1 MSFEKFGLAAPILR
15 AVAEEGY
22 TQPTPIQGEAIP
34 VVMEGRD
41 VLGCA
46 QTGTGKSA
54 AFALPLLHRLSGG
67 GNPPRGSGRKIRVL
81 VLSPT
86 RELALQIQQSF
97 ATYGRGTSL
106 KTLVIYGGVSQL
118 KQTKALQHGVDIL
131 VATPGRLLD
140 LGQQGYV
147 QLSNEQSFVLDEAD
161 RMLDMGFMPDIQRII
176 NKLPK
181 DRQTLLFSATMPA
194 PIEKLAQEILRD
206 PVQIRLTPER
216 PTTDLIEQSVHHVS
230 QSKKTSLLTKLM
242 RQPDVARAI
251 VFTRTKFAADR
262 VARQLEKAGV
272 SADAIHGNKSQ
283 NQRQRTLED
292 FRSDVT
298 QVLVAT
304 DVAARGIDIDAIT
317 HVVNFDLPHEPE
329 TYVHRIGRTGRANS
343 TGTAIAFCSS
353 AERSQLKQ
361 IERLLKKAIPV
372 ADRIEGFEEL
382 EQTES
387 SDEQSQRGDR
397 RRGGRFKERNLEG
410 VARPERERREGGED
424 RRPKRNRAEGESRG
438 SRASGAGGRFAKG
451 KKKSSWQEIQFRG
464 KPKPQKQAERPALP
478 KPVPQ
483 DDRVSVSQF
492 SAPVETQVAERK
504 VQGERRQEGKPGA
517 YLSREEHIKRR
528 QRRRKKGPGKTVSAQ

>member
-22 TQPTPIQGEAIP
+22 TEPTPIQGEAIP

-54 AFALPLLHRLSGG
+54 AFALPLLHRLAGA
-67 GNPPRGSGRKIRVL
+67 GNPQRGSGRKIRVL

-86 RELALQIQQSF
+86 RELALQIEQSF
-97 ATYGRGTSL
+97 ATYGRNTSL
-106 KTLVIYGGVSQL
+106 KTLVIYGGVSQH
-118 KQTKALQHGVDIL
+118 KQTRALQHGVDIL

-147 QLSNEQSFVLDEAD
+147 QLSNVQSFVLDEAD

-181 DRQTLLFSATMPA
+181 ERQTLLFSATMPA
-194 PIEKLAQEILRD
+194 PIEKLAQEILQD

-216 PTTDLIEQSVHHVS
+216 PATDLIEQSVHHVS
-230 QSKKTSLLTKLM
+230 QSKKAALLTKLM
-242 RQPDVARAI
+242 REPEVARAI
-251 VFTRTKFAADR
+251 VFTRTKYAADR
-262 VARQLEKAGV
+262 VARQLEKAGI

-292 FRSDVT
+292 FRSDLT

-361 IERLLKKAIPV
+361 IERLLKNPIRV
-372 ADRIEGFEEL
+372 APKIEGFEEL
-382 EQTES
+382 QELV
-387 SDEQSQRGDR
+387 DDAPARNDR
-397 RRGGRFKERNLEG
+397 RRGGRPAQRNLEG
-410 VARPERERREGGED
+410 VPRPEGAGRERREGRDD
-424 RRPKRNRAEGESRG
+424 RRPKRAQAEGESRG

-464 KPKPQKQAERPALP
+464 KPKPQKQSERPALP

-483 DDRVSVSQF
+483 DDRVSVSHF
-492 SAPVETQVAERK
+492 SAPVVAQVVERK
-504 VQGERRQEGKPGA
+504 VNVERKPKPGA
-517 YLSREEHIKRR
+517 ELSPVDHIKRR
-528 QRRRKKGPGKTVSAQ
+528 QRRRKKGFGKTVSAQ